1 VVPRAELKSATRWL
15 AERIALNDL
24 LSLKLSKMSVNQAA
38 DIMGVSAAVR
48 ASGNF
53 WIIGSDP
60 AARRPMQGN
69 SNSRVNWS
77 KEQNARFDAHE
88 KKGKRPWRGDGLVL
102 LRDRAV
108 VRHGIVRVVH
118 EQDALQ

>member
-1 VVPRAELKSATRWL
+1 MKKAKEYLWTGDFIDAQTAEKLGLVNRVVPRAELESATRWL

-48 ASGNF
+48 AYGNF

-60 AARRPMQGN
+60 SARRPMQGN

-77 KEQNARFDAHE
+77 KEQNERFDAHE
-88 KKGKRPWRGDGLVL
+88 KKGKRPW
-102 LRDRAV
+102 
-108 VRHGIVRVVH
+108 
-118 EQDALQ
+118 